1 METDPDNDDTDPDY
15 VESLDDSGES
25 NRNTNKYNQMPRMV
39 MARGLSNRD
48 GAKVVNAFYMDLVA
62 LGLIQFDERHLIT
75 ESKIQREKDRIGKI
89 LIGNFSTTVKT
100 DEILKSYQVFQ
111 RVLYRSIAKKSHKV
125 RRGKKS

>member
-1 METDPDNDDTDPDY
+1 METDPEPDNTDKDPDY
-15 VESLDDSGES
+15 VESHDDSGES
-25 NRNTNKYNQMPRMV
+25 NRNTIKYNLMPKMV

-89 LIGNFSTTVKT
+89 LIGNFSLFNSQRYHF
-100 DEILKSYQVFQ
+100 LKFWINSRQNKG
-111 RVLYRSIAKKSHKV
+111 VLHLV
-125 RRGKKS
+125 

>member
-1 METDPDNDDTDPDY
+1 METDLDNDDTDPDY

-48 GAKVVNAFYMDLVA
+48 GAKVVNAFYMDLVD

-89 LIGNFSTTVKT
+89 LIGNFSTTV
-100 DEILKSYQVFQ
+100 
-111 RVLYRSIAKKSHKV
+111 
-125 RRGKKS
+125 

>member
-1 METDPDNDDTDPDY
+1 
-15 VESLDDSGES
+15 
-25 NRNTNKYNQMPRMV
+25 MPRMV

-89 LIGNFSTTVKT
+89 LIGNFSLFQFTTLSLF
-100 DEILKSYQVFQ
+100 EILDKLSSKQ
-111 RVLYRSIAKKSHKV
+111 RSSAL
-125 RRGKKS
+125 

>member
-1 METDPDNDDTDPDY
+1 METDPEPDNTDNDPDY
-15 VESLDDSGES
+15 VESHDDSGES
-25 NRNTNKYNQMPRMV
+25 NRNTIKYNLMPKMV

-89 LIGNFSTTVKT
+89 LIGNFPYFNSR
-100 DEILKSYQVFQ
+100 Y
-111 RVLYRSIAKKSHKV
+111 LYYHICKDW
-125 RRGKKS
+125 

>member
-1 METDPDNDDTDPDY
+1 METDLDNDDTDPDY

-100 DEILKSYQVFQ
+100 DEI
-111 RVLYRSIAKKSHKV
+111 I
-125 RRGKKS
+125 GKKIRENSPVSYFFFKKYTK